1 MLKVLMNFR
10 KKICCGEKK
19 YRQDGHF
26 DGSVLTQPVIEKK
39 TALYCQQNQQH
50 WPASLNE
57 MK

>member
-10 KKICCGEKK
+10 KKNCCGEKN
-19 YRQDGHF
+19 RDRMEILMEAL
-26 DGSVLTQPVIEKK
+26 LTQPVIEKK
-39 TALYCQQNQQH
+39 TALYCQQSQQH

>member
-10 KKICCGEKK
+10 KKFAVVKN
-19 YRQDGHF
+19 YRQDGNF

-39 TALYCQQNQQH
+39 TALYCQQSQQH

>member
-10 KKICCGEKK
+10 KKLAVVKN
-19 YRQDGHF
+19 YRQDGNF
-26 DGSVLTQPVIEKK
+26 DGSVLIQLVIEKK
-39 TALYCQQNQQH
+39 TALYCQQSQQH